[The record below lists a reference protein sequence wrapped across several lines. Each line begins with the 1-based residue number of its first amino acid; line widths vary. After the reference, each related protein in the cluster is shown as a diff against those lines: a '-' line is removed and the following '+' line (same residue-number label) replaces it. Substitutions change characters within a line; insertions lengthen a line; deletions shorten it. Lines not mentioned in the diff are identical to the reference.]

1 MRSRGLVVA
10 IAIVLAIVA
19 AAAVIL
25 YTNQVKENALGDEAT
40 TVVVAN
46 QDIPAATALDPLLAQ
61 GVFEEINVPNDNVVN
76 GAVTSFDELAGTT
89 TTFPILA
96 REQIPV
102 SRLDVAG
109 GRGVSAAGVTEGHV
123 GVALA
128 LDGQRAGAGA
138 IRLGDNVSVFVTFGK
153 DAVVLK
159 SELKKILTPAGL
171 KKFFAS
177 QVGAAQT
184 GSTTAFRLGAD
195 FTATVVPSTKV
206 IQIAVPTATDA
217 NGEQTTTSGN
227 ITLMLN
233 LLPDDAQSVVFANE
247 RASIWLGLLPPEN
260 PEGYPVQAV
269 LGPTF
274 DQLLGNAA

>member
-40 TVVVAN
+40 AVVVAN

-61 GVFEEINVPNDNVVN
+61 GVFEEINVPNDNVVS
-76 GAVTSFDELAGTT
+76 GAVTTFDQLAGQT

-96 REQIPV
+96 REQIPG
-102 SRLDVAG
+102 SRLSSG
-109 GRGVSAAGVTEGHV
+109 GGKGVSAAGVEENHV

-128 LDGQRAGAGA
+128 LDGERAGAGA
-138 IRLGDNVSVFVTFGK
+138 IRLGDFVSVFVTFGK
-153 DAVVLK
+153 DTVVLK

-177 QVGAAQT
+177 QVGTAQT
-184 GSTTAFRLGAD
+184 GAQAFRLGAD

-217 NGEQTTTSGN
+217 NGEQTTTSGA

-233 LLPDDAQSVVFANE
+233 LLPEDAQAVVFANE

-260 PEGYPVQAV
+260 TEGYPVQAV

>member
-40 TVVVAN
+40 AVVVAT
-46 QDIPAATALDPLLAQ
+46 QDIPAASALDPLLAQ
-61 GVFEEINVPNDNVVN
+61 GVFEEIRVPNENVVN
-76 GAVTSFDELAGTT
+76 GAVTSFEQLAGQT

-96 REQIPV
+96 REQIPQ
-102 SRLDVAG
+102 SRLSS
-109 GRGVSAAGVTEGHV
+109 GRGNVSAAGVTEDHV
-123 GVALA
+123 GVALS

-159 SELKKILTPAGL
+159 SDLRKILSPAGV
-171 KKFFAS
+171 KKFL
-177 QVGAAQT
+177 AAQAGT
-184 GSTTAFRLGAD
+184 AQPGSDAFRLGAD
-195 FTATVVPSTKV
+195 FTATVVQSTKV

-217 NGEQTTTSGN
+217 NGQQATTSGS

-233 LLPDDAQSVVFANE
+233 LLPDEAEAVVFANE

-260 PEGYPVQAV
+260 SEGYPVPAV

-274 DQLLGNAA
+274 AQLRGDAT